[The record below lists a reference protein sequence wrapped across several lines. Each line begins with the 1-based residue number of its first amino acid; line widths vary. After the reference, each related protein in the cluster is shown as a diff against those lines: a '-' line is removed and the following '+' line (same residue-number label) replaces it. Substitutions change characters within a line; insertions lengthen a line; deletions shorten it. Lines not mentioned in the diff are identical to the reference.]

1 MDSREFLNK
10 IRKMQESGQSIK
22 LTEMKDI
29 DTNSDDKRTKLMENI
44 YKFPIITEDNI
55 KEVEQTRVMKFDL
68 KNSGDIKSLQQMF
81 DKGVDSKKIT
91 VGTDGTIQISES
103 KRLFENEELTG
114 LTDTEEEEGQDISPD
129 EQREEENAFKGKV
142 SQLVEFQKIKVF
154 TKTVTWSGRL
164 VREGI
169 NWTYTLDDKIGCF
182 ISTNDDDTLQLT
194 DDMLTVIKDIR
205 AYYDIW
211 SDEWSSRLTGGP
223 SGGGEEEMGGGF

>member
-1 MDSREFLNK
+1 MDNREFLNK
-10 IRKMQESGQSIK
+10 IRKMRESGKSIS

-29 DTNSDDKRTKLMENI
+29 DTSGDDKQVLMEK
-44 YKFPIITEDNI
+44 YLRPGYIIEND
-55 KEVEQTRVMKFDL
+55 EPQTFF
-68 KNSGDIKSLQQMF
+68 N
-81 DKGVDSKKIT
+81 
-91 VGTDGTIQISES
+91 
-103 KRLFENEELTG
+103 
-114 LTDTEEEEGQDISPD
+114 EEEEGQDISAD

-142 SQLVEFQKIKVF
+142 SQLVEFEKIKVF

-169 NWTYTLDDKIGCF
+169 NWSYTLDDKVGCF
-182 ISTNDDDTLQLT
+182 ISTNEDDTLQLT

-223 SGGGEEEMGGGF
+223 SPSEG

>member
-29 DTNSDDKRTKLMENI
+29 DANKDNGKSKLMENI
-44 YKFPIITEDNI
+44 YKFPVITEGNI
-55 KEVEQTRVMKFDL
+55 TEVEQTRVMQFDL
-68 KNSGDIKSLQQMF
+68 KNSGDIKALQQML

-91 VGTDGTIQISES
+91 VGTDGTIQISEAR
-103 KRLFENEELTG
+103 RLFENEEFNNY
-114 LTDTEEEEGQDISPD
+114 EEDEEGQDISPD

-142 SQLVEFQKIKVF
+142 SQLVEFEKIKVF

-169 NWTYTLDDKIGCF
+169 NWSYTLDDKIGCF

>member
-22 LTEMKDI
+22 LTEMTDI
-29 DTNSDDKRTKLMENI
+29 ELKGDNKKKLMES
-44 YKFPIITEDNI
+44 YLKPGYIIENHPLEGIGDSS
-55 KEVEQTRVMKFDL
+55 VE
-68 KNSGDIKSLQQMF
+68 
-81 DKGVDSKKIT
+81 
-91 VGTDGTIQISES
+91 
-103 KRLFENEELTG
+103 
-114 LTDTEEEEGQDISPD
+114 EEEEGQDISPD
-129 EQREEENAFKGKV
+129 EQREEENGFKDKV
-142 SQLVEFQKIKVF
+142 SQLVEFEKIKVF

-169 NWTYTLDDKIGCF
+169 NWSYTLDDKIGCF
-182 ISTNDDDTLQLT
+182 ISTNEDDTLQLT

-223 SGGGEEEMGGGF
+223 STSEEEMGGGF